1 MVVVA
6 ATNLRRG
13 EKVRATDL
21 RLAPPPI
28 GSSNRQYFHS
38 IDEVAN
44 METLRAVSDGQPLE
58 ATYIR
63 RPLLVRRF
71 DDVTIY
77 SRSGGV
83 SVHTT
88 GRALDEGAMGEVVTV
103 ETSYKKKLE
112 ARVVGFQELEVYA
125 KGATVRSASSQS
137 R

>member
-1 MVVVA
+1 
-6 ATNLRRG
+6 
-13 EKVRATDL
+13 
-21 RLAPPPI
+21 
-28 GSSNRQYFHS
+28 
-38 IDEVAN
+38 
-44 METLRAVSDGQPLE
+44 
-58 ATYIR
+58 
-63 RPLLVRRF
+63 
-71 DDVTIY
+71 
-77 SRSGGV
+77 V